1 MTDSSVHPDGR
12 PPAEERLSVDAP
24 FGSDVSLPAPPVA
37 PAPVAPAPPDPA
49 RSNGQPPIGTP
60 YLATPPSPAASLPP
74 SPPVGPP
81 RAPVPAP
88 VSAAPLPIRPPLYD
102 PEQLRREAA
111 TPTRS
116 TPDLPESASPTSW
129 WRPALLASALAAVVA
144 AVVTGGLFLLLDD
157 PEPQLVATDA
167 TGSRSAPVTAPA
179 PQPGAN
185 LRIEGDA
192 LDIQALLAKA
202 EASVV
207 SIETGASG
215 GIYGGAGSG
224 VVISEDG
231 LVLTNAHVVALA
243 DDISVRFFDG
253 QQVEA
258 TLVGSLP
265 NEDIALVQA
274 QNTSGWTPAELGS
287 SQSLLVGDEVVAIG
301 NALGLGG
308 RPTVTRGIVS
318 AKDRTVEAPG
328 LELTN
333 LIQTDAAIN
342 PGNSGGPLLNA
353 LGQVVGV
360 NTAIIEGSQSVGFA
374 ISIDSIKP
382 SIESILDG
390 EGINQDTAFLG
401 VATVG
406 VAEVQDAVLDQF
418 RVERADGAFV
428 QEVTPDSAAETAGLR
443 AGDVIVAIEG
453 QTVTSSADVASI
465 VRSRTPGDEI
475 SVTYER
481 LGESGST
488 TARLC
493 RQTGC

>member
-1 MTDSSVHPDGR
+1 MTDPSVHPDG
-12 PPAEERLSVDAP
+12 PPAPDERFSVDAP
-24 FGSDVSLPAPPVA
+24 FGSEASLPLPPVA
-37 PAPVAPAPPDPA
+37 PAPAGPPP
-49 RSNGQPPIGTP
+49 SNGQPPIGTP
-60 YLATPPSPAASLPP
+60 YLAAPTQPAAALPP
-74 SPPVGPP
+74 APPTGPP
-81 RAPVPAP
+81 RPPVPTP
-88 VSAAPLPIRPPLYD
+88 VTEPRLPIRPPLFD
-102 PEQLRREAA
+102 PEQLRRASA
-111 TPTRS
+111 TQTES
-116 TPDLPESASPTSW
+116 TPDPQESPPPTSW
-129 WRPALLASALAAVVA
+129 WRPALLAGALAAVVA

-157 PEPQLVATDA
+157 PEPQIVASGS
-167 TGSRSAPVTAPA
+167 TGSTSAPVTAPA

-231 LVLTNAHVVALA
+231 LVLTNAHVVALG

-287 SQSLLVGDEVVAIG
+287 SESLLVGDEVVAIG

-382 SIESILDG
+382 LIESILDG
-390 EGINQDTAFLG
+390 QGINQDTAFLG

-406 VAEVQDAVLDQF
+406 VAEVQDAVLQQF
-418 RVERADGAFV
+418 RVERDDGAFV
-428 QEVTPDSAAETAGLR
+428 QEVTPDSAAEAAGLR
-443 AGDVIVAIEG
+443 AGDVIVAIDG

-465 VRSRTPGDEI
+465 VRARTAGDEI
-475 SVTYER
+475 SVSYER

-488 TARLC
+488 TAQLC

>member
-1 MTDSSVHPDGR
+1 
-12 PPAEERLSVDAP
+12 
-24 FGSDVSLPAPPVA
+24 
-37 PAPVAPAPPDPA
+37 
-49 RSNGQPPIGTP
+49 
-60 YLATPPSPAASLPP
+60 
-74 SPPVGPP
+74 
-81 RAPVPAP
+81 
-88 VSAAPLPIRPPLYD
+88 
-102 PEQLRREAA
+102 
-111 TPTRS
+111 
-116 TPDLPESASPTSW
+116 
-129 WRPALLASALAAVVA
+129 
-144 AVVTGGLFLLLDD
+144 
-157 PEPQLVATDA
+157 
-167 TGSRSAPVTAPA
+167 
-179 PQPGAN
+179 
-185 LRIEGDA
+185 
-192 LDIQALLAKA
+192 
-202 EASVV
+202 
-207 SIETGASG
+207 
-215 GIYGGAGSG
+215 
-224 VVISEDG
+224 
-231 LVLTNAHVVALA
+231 
-243 DDISVRFFDG
+243 
-253 QQVEA
+253 
-258 TLVGSLP
+258 
-265 NEDIALVQA
+265 
-274 QNTSGWTPAELGS
+274 
-287 SQSLLVGDEVVAIG
+287 VGDEVVAIG